1 VLPPEVLPELLP
13 ELLPVEDP
21 PELVPEGGLKVIVW
35 DRRTPRAE
43 TVMVAF
49 PGVEEVRVALVT
61 PPRVVAEKE
70 GVPPASTN
78 PPRVV
83 SKVTGVPSG
92 AGFPSAVLTW
102 AVIVT
107 GEDPS
112 AIPDVEEGVRR
123 IVGAGGSSPPV
134 GGEDS
139 FLEPQAVVWTRNE
152 NIRNTENASARFIET
167 PFPAG
172 SPMEAYLHHD
182 NGNTTPCQ

>member
-1 VLPPEVLPELLP
+1 MKPEPIPPPLVLP

-21 PELVPEGGLKVIVW
+21 PELVPGGELKVIVW

-43 TVMVAF
+43 TVTVAV

-83 SKVTGVPSG
+83 SKVTGVPSV
-92 AGFPSAVLTW
+92 AGFPPAVLTW

-112 AIPDVEEGVRR
+112 ASPEVEEGVRR

-139 FLEPQAVVWTRNE
+139 FLEPQDVV
-152 NIRNTENASARFIET
+152 
-167 PFPAG
+167 
-172 SPMEAYLHHD
+172 
-182 NGNTTPCQ
+182 